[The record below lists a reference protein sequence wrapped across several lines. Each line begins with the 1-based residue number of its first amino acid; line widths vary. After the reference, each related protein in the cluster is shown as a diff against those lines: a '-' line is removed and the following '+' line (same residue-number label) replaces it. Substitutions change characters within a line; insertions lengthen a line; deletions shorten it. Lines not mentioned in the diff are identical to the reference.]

1 MFIIYYCY
9 LHAWAEEMYC
19 GSHGVPMCPASL
31 DAYIYAC
38 PFITIKKKR
47 KEKGKNKVSEG
58 RCSLRW
64 HERHTHHWPSP
75 VPIQTILWAAAWACE
90 EEHKLQWRLLT
101 CCKDRTGPIEET
113 RSPMKQVSVDRL
125 LKRDAIHV
133 HYYWCTAS
141 SSSPS
146 LYLHLNLSSY
156 NKQLCVSGI
165 NRLIITVPQI

>member
-64 HERHTHHWPSP
+64 HERHTLHWPSP

-113 RSPMKQVSVDRL
+113 RRVRWNK
-125 LKRDAIHV
+125 
-133 HYYWCTAS
+133 
-141 SSSPS
+141 SPS
-146 LYLHLNLSSY
+146 I
-156 NKQLCVSGI
+156 VSWNGMRSMSIIIDALLAVLVHHCICTWIWAHII
-165 NRLIITVPQI
+165 NNYV